1 MQLFARNAATKRSV
15 LTVVP
20 VVAMFALAG
29 CSGSAMNAHDANIT
43 PLSEPTEDTGAVMD
57 DGGFD
62 IPEDGEEAEVV
73 FVNDAAPG
81 VDVTVTYTVM
91 GDEVLQQLTENVIE
105 YEASGLGSKAEAQ
118 EIVEPMV
125 ERSKDIEGYDYTTDY
140 GETSMTEE
148 VLIDYT
154 TLDWD
159 AMSEVPGYEV
169 PEEIS
174 SGEAALTVEDIRL
187 MHESM
192 GYQEVSQ

>member
-1 MQLFARNAATKRSV
+1 MS
-15 LTVVP
+15 
-20 VVAMFALAG
+20 VVAVFSLAG
-29 CSGSAMNAHDANIT
+29 CSGTMNAHDENIT
-43 PLSEPTEDTGAVMD
+43 PLSEPTEETGPVID

-62 IPEDGEEAEVV
+62 TPDEGEEAEVV
-73 FVNDAAPG
+73 FINNAAPG

-91 GDEVLQQLTENVIE
+91 GNEVLQQLTENVIE

-125 ERSKDIEGYDYTTDY
+125 ERSQDIEGYEYVTDY
-140 GETSMTEE
+140 GDTTMTEE

-154 TLDWD
+154 TLDWE
-159 AMSEVPGYEV
+159 AMSQVPGYEV

-174 SGEAALTVEDIRL
+174 SGEVALTVQDIRM

-192 GYQEVSQ
+192 GYEEVAQ

>member
-1 MQLFARNAATKRSV
+1 MS
-15 LTVVP
+15 
-20 VVAMFALAG
+20 VVAVFSLAG
-29 CSGSAMNAHDANIT
+29 CSGTMNAHDANIT
-43 PLSEPTEDTGAVMD
+43 PLSESTEETGPVID

-62 IPEDGEEAEVV
+62 TPEDGEEAEVV
-73 FVNDAAPG
+73 FINNAAPG

-91 GDEVLQQLTENVIE
+91 GNEVLQLLTENVIE

-125 ERSKDIEGYDYTTDY
+125 ERSQDIEGYEYVTDY
-140 GETSMTEE
+140 GDTTMTEE

-154 TLDWD
+154 TLDWE
-159 AMSEVPGYEV
+159 AMSQVPGYEV

-174 SGEAALTVEDIRL
+174 SGEVALTVQDIRM

-192 GYQEVSQ
+192 GYEEVAQ

>member
-1 MQLFARNAATKRSV
+1 MQLFARNAAKKFSGLTFMSV
-15 LTVVP
+15 AAVLS
-20 VVAMFALAG
+20 LAG
-29 CSGSAMNAHDANIT
+29 CSGTMNAHDANMT
-43 PLSEPTEDTGAVMD
+43 PLSEPTEETGPVID

-62 IPEDGEEAEVV
+62 TPEDGEEAEVV
-73 FVNDAAPG
+73 FINTAAPG

-91 GDEVLQQLTENVIE
+91 GNEVLQQLTENVIE

-125 ERSKDIEGYDYTTDY
+125 ERSQDIEGYEYVTDY
-140 GETSMTEE
+140 GDTTMTEE

-154 TLDWD
+154 TLDWE
-159 AMSEVPGYEV
+159 AMSQVPGYEV

-174 SGEAALTVEDIRL
+174 SGEVALTVQDIRM

-192 GYQEVSQ
+192 GYEEVAQ